1 METAFFLLSALA
13 LVSSQKIPR
22 LKLLRTDYP
31 GLKFER
37 AENHS
42 VLFHDEGCTKA
53 YIGGRGVVYLLT
65 ISDSSVSHHK
75 ILFNVDEKASK
86 TCKARYPA
94 AQDDCDNY
102 IRVIQRINSTTII
115 ICGTNAESPK
125 CWFLNKESKVLQSNL
140 GQPVSGDRIAP
151 ALPSQPAVTMAIEGE
166 MYSALSQD
174 RSVFQRSYGQK
185 KLVKTEEKWL
195 GRAEFISMALLPEKD
210 KSIEEIYVFYNEVNR
225 TIELDKEPIKA
236 RLGRVCKVDEGGKN
250 FLVDFWTTFLKAR
263 LICGNPSDFQYFNK
277 LKDTFVLAG
286 DSESRGTMFGIFT
299 NIWGSTAVCA
309 YSMDRIKHVFATSK
323 LKGYQNPLT
332 GSRPG
337 KCVPQATTNAL
348 PRNVLTVIKDHPE
361 IEENIYPEGNHP
373 LYVLPPDQ
381 TYTRVIADRVWDFSN
396 NPHTVLFLGTDKGKI
411 HKVLYSK
418 GQAGILAELS
428 PFFKAAPVSTMALDS
443 SPGHLYVGTTFEVI
457 RMPLADCEQYGDTC
471 RKCVLAR
478 DPYCGWDSTNRRCSA
493 ISQGGND
500 TNSNLP
506 QNLDPQNL
514 TVCEK
519 PAARLSQE
527 NVKVVSVDRAG
538 YIYLPCPVRSQHA
551 SYTWWRDGS
560 NQYPCIVEG
569 DSCVLRFNK
578 DTPMHDGV
586 FRCSTTEDGV
596 EEEITAYKL
605 VVHSSSGIPRLFLPA
620 VAATFLLVITF
631 VCM

>member
-1 METAFFLLSALA
+1 METLFFLLSALP
-13 LVSSQKIPR
+13 LVCGQKIPR
-22 LKLLRTDYP
+22 LKLLQADYP
-31 GLKFER
+31 GLTFER

-53 YIGGRGVVYLLT
+53 YIGGRGVLYVLT
-65 ISDSSVSHHK
+65 ISDHHVSHNK
-75 ILFNVDEKASK
+75 ILLNVDEKALK
-86 TCKARYPA
+86 TCKLRYPA

-102 IRVIQRINSTTII
+102 IRVIQRINSTNLI

-125 CWFLNKESKVLQSNL
+125 CWFLTKGSKEPQSNL

-151 ALPSQPAVTMAIEGE
+151 ALPSQPAVTLAVEGE
-166 MYSALSQD
+166 LYSALSQD
-174 RSVFQRSYGQK
+174 RSVFQRSFGQK

-195 GRAEFISMALLPEKD
+195 GRAEFIGMALLPEKD

-225 TIELDKEPIKA
+225 TAELDKEPIKA

-263 LICGNPSDFQYFNK
+263 LICGSPSDFQYFNK
-277 LKDTFVLAG
+277 LEDAFVLAG
-286 DSESRGTMFGIFT
+286 DSESRGTMFGVFS

-309 YSMDRIKHVFATSK
+309 YSMDRIKQAFATSK
-323 LKGYQNPLT
+323 LKGFQSPMT

-337 KCVPQATTNAL
+337 KCVPQVTTNTL
-348 PRNVLTVIKDHPE
+348 PKNVLSAIKEHPE
-361 IEENIYPEGNHP
+361 IEDNIYPEGNRP

-381 TYTRVIADRVWDFSN
+381 TYTRIIADHVWDFSN

-411 HKVLYSK
+411 HKVLYSN
-418 GQAGILAELS
+418 GQASILAELS
-428 PFFKAAPVSTMALDS
+428 PFLKAAPVSTMALDS
-443 SPGHLYVGTTFEVI
+443 STGYLYVGSTLQVI
-457 RMPLADCEQYGDTC
+457 RMPLADCEQYGETC

-478 DPYCGWDSTNRRCSA
+478 DPYCGWDSTNKRCSA

-500 TNSNLP
+500 TNSNLL
-506 QNLDPQNL
+506 QSLDPQNV

-519 PAARLSQE
+519 AAARLSQE
-527 NVKVVSVDRAG
+527 NVKMVSVDRAG

-560 NQYPCIVEG
+560 KKYPCVVEG
-569 DSCVLRFNK
+569 GSCTLRFNK
-578 DTPMHDGV
+578 DTPVHDGI
-586 FRCSTTEDGV
+586 FRCSATEEGV
-596 EEEITAYKL
+596 EEEITAYK
-605 VVHSSSGIPRLFLPA
+605 VVMHSSGGIPRLSLPTI
-620 VAATFLLVITF
+620 AAIFLLAITF